1 MEQGYIN
8 IQFKHY
14 KAFITT
20 VVSAFS
26 FLVKNPPFFCSII
39 YQLPLN
45 IIPKLVPR
53 NEEVH

>member
-39 YQLPLN
+39 YQQSSELLSN
-45 IIPKLVPR
+45 FVLR